1 MNPTEKK
8 PVRVRFAP
16 SPTGPLHIGSAR
28 TCLFN
33 WLFARQNDGQLI
45 LRIEDTDQERSKLE
59 YEKNIIEGLKWL
71 QLDWNGGIY
80 RQSERKHIYKPF
92 IEKLLSEKH
101 AYYCYCTK
109 EELEAQIQSQEADG
123 LPPKYNGRCRDLT
136 EAPAGREP
144 QVIRLKTPATSVE
157 FNDLIRGQVKF
168 DSDLIGDFVIA
179 KNEET
184 ILYNLAVVIDD
195 AEMKISHV
203 IRGEDH
209 ISNTPK
215 QILLNQALGFENPI
229 FAHLPLILN
238 PDRSKLSKRYNETS
252 LLSYRE
258 SGYLKE
264 TIINFIAMLGWHPEG
279 TEEILT
285 TDDLL
290 KSFSLPRVQK
300 AGAVFNLEK
309 LLWLNFQHLKKLSA
323 EEILNR
329 LNEIAGEKINQ
340 DRKLVLKAISAERER
355 MKTLKDF
362 FELSDF
368 FFALPDYQENL
379 LIWKDEKEE
388 STLLVLEK
396 IKNILAEINSDV
408 FTKKIIEEK
417 ILALTTSLGRGQVF
431 WPFRVALSGK
441 KASPDPLVIAEV
453 IGQSE
458 ALKRIDFAIQKLK
471 SNG

>member
-71 QLDWNGGIY
+71 QLDWDGEIY

-109 EELEAQIQSQEADG
+109 EELEAQAQSQTIEG
-123 LPPKYNGRCRDLT
+123 LPPKYNGHCRNLT
-136 EAPAGREP
+136 EAPTGRES
-144 QVIRLKTPATSVE
+144 QVIRLKTPTTSVE

-184 ILYNLAVVIDD
+184 ALYNLAVVIDD

-229 FAHLPLILN
+229 FVHLPLILN

-264 TIINFIAMLGWHPEG
+264 TIINFIALLGWHPEG
-279 TEEILT
+279 VEEVLT
-285 TDDLL
+285 IADLL
-290 KSFSLPRVQK
+290 KLFSLPRVQK
-300 AGAVFNLEK
+300 AGAIFNLEK
-309 LLWLNFQHLKKLSA
+309 LLWLNFQHLKKISD
-323 EEILNR
+323 EEIFSR
-329 LNEIAGEKINQ
+329 LTEISGEKIRQ
-340 DRKLVLKAISAERER
+340 DHELVLKAISAERER

-368 FFALPDYQENL
+368 FFVLPDYQKNI

-396 IKNILAEINSDV
+396 LKNILAETSKDN

-417 ILALTTSLGRGQVF
+417 ILSLAATLGRGQVF

-453 IGQSE
+453 IGQNE
-458 ALKRIDFAIQKLK
+458 TLKRIETAIQKLK
-471 SNG
+471 SDE

>member
-33 WLFARQNDGQLI
+33 WLFARQNNGQFI
-45 LRIEDTDQERSKLE
+45 LRIEDTDQERSKPE
-59 YEKNIIEGLKWL
+59 YEKDIVEGLKWL
-71 QLDWNGGIY
+71 ELDWDGEIY
-80 RQSERKHIYKPF
+80 RQSKRKNIYKPY
-92 IEKLLSEKH
+92 IEKLLAEKK

-109 EELEAQIQSQEADG
+109 EELEAQIQSQETDG

-144 QVIRLKTPATSVE
+144 QVIRLKNPAISVE

-168 DSDLIGDFVIA
+168 DSDLIGDFIIA

-252 LLSYRE
+252 LSNYRE

-285 TDDLL
+285 IDDLL
-290 KSFSLPRVQK
+290 KLFSLSRVQK
-300 AGAVFNLEK
+300 AGAIFNLEK
-309 LLWLNFQHLKKLSA
+309 LLWLNFQHLKKLST
-323 EEILNR
+323 EEIFSR
-329 LNEIAGEKINQ
+329 LTEISGEKISQ
-340 DRKLVLKAISAERER
+340 DHELVLKAISAERER
-355 MKTLKDF
+355 MKTLRDF
-362 FELSDF
+362 FELSGF
-368 FFALPDYQENL
+368 FFILPDYQKNL

-388 STLLVLEK
+388 STLPVLQK
-396 IKNILAEINSDV
+396 IKDILSEVSSDN
-408 FTKKIIEEK
+408 FKKEIIEEK
-417 ILALTTSLGRGQVF
+417 ILTLTTALGRGQVF

-441 KASPDPLVIAEV
+441 KSSPDPLVIAEV

-458 ALKRIDFAIQKLK
+458 VLKRINFAIQKLE
-471 SNG
+471 SNE